1 MILMLL
7 APLAA
12 ESVNPYIWAAWAYL
26 EARLGNAKVA
36 RKLYDAATVAS
47 PQHAAAW
54 HGWGLLEKRQGNLIR
69 ARDLWLKVRR
79 ASRLGGAIDM
89 TVCNR
94 KTIAKIQRSLSS
106 GPACV
111 GYPSAAALS
120 ARLDAKND
128 AFLPAQRRTEK
139 SVRAL
144 AVVRRAYGGR
154 SRSRTRTCTSR
165 RRSSRRTWA

>member
-1 MILMLL
+1 
-7 APLAA
+7 
-12 ESVNPYIWAAWAYL
+12 VNPYIWAAWAYL

-47 PQHAAAW
+47 PEHAAAW

-94 KTIAKIQRSLSS
+94 KTQLM
-106 GPACV
+106 
-111 GYPSAAALS
+111 
-120 ARLDAKND
+120 
-128 AFLPAQRRTEK
+128 
-139 SVRAL
+139 VRASL
-144 AVVRRAYGGR
+144 CWVPRCSSAVRMPRRQE
-154 SRSRTRTCTSR
+154 
-165 RRSSRRTWA
+165 